1 MAKKIVKLKNELLI
15 MIIVI
20 RITTQE
26 LNKLTSKSLASRL
39 AQANLVS
46 KNDIASF
53 IKKADFVNK
62 LKNLSK
68 KINSN
73 KTKHLLTESEFKKL
87 QIFDSILFIGQSL
100 INGSLLTISTVLLH
114 FEKTRWYCKSCIME
128 IYRFFDLKTY
138 YSYYYS

>member
-26 LNKLTSKSLASRL
+26 RNKLTSKSLASRL
-39 AQANLVS
+39 AQGNLVS

-73 KTKHLLTESEFKKL
+73 KTKHLLTENEFKNYRYL
-87 QIFDSILFIGQSL
+87 TQFF
-100 INGSLLTISTVLLH
+100 LLV
-114 FEKTRWYCKSCIME
+114 KV
-128 IYRFFDLKTY
+128 
-138 YSYYYS
+138 